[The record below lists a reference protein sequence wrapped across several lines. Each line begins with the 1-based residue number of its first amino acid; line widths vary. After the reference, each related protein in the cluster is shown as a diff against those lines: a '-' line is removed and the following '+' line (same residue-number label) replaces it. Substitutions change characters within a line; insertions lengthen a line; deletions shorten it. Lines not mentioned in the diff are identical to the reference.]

1 MLNEPDGIITSIPRM
16 RYIYIYLGI
25 YKYVCT
31 YTLRK
36 SNKCGGNSARHLAA
50 RPGLF
55 CLHPQKGITICV
67 FFLTYYAFIFREE
80 IASRKNIA
88 EKFKIGNLIG
98 VERKQK

>member
-25 YKYVCT
+25 

-55 CLHPQKGITICV
+55 CLHPQKG
-67 FFLTYYAFIFREE
+67 FFFTYYAFKRWE
-80 IASRKNIA
+80 
-88 EKFKIGNLIG
+88 
-98 VERKQK
+98 